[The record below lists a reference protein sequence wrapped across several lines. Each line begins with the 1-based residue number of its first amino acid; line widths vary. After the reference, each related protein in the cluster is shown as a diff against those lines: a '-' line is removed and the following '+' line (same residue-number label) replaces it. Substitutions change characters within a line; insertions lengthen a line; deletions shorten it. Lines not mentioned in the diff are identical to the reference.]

1 MLGMP
6 DPTEWSKLG
15 GFTPPIWERESDFSF
30 FCSLW
35 YDAELGRFEY
45 SAEAGKDGVSG
56 KDSNICLLKKEKSFI
71 PPKLKLKHDQRS
83 PV

>member
-15 GFTPPIWERESDFSF
+15 GSTPPIWERESDFSF

-56 KDSNICLLKKEKSFI
+56 KDCNICLLKKEKSFI
-71 PPKLKLKHDQRS
+71 PQTKTKT
-83 PV
+83 